1 MKRLPAASSAWAWF
15 LDVDGTLVDLAETP
29 AAIDVGV
36 SLLALIEALR
46 QASGGAVALV
56 SGRTL
61 ADLDRR
67 FRLPQL
73 AMAGQHGLER
83 RDAFG
88 HIHRHS
94 LSPVCCDWFLQRL
107 EPLLARHPGLRVEC
121 KGATLAVHYRLAPRL
136 GGYVHRLL
144 GELAAQSPGLEV
156 QPGKR
161 VVEVKPA
168 GFDKGS
174 AILEYMAQP
183 PFRGRRPAFVG
194 DDLTDEHGFALV
206 NRLEG
211 ISVKVGPGRS
221 KARYRLRDV
230 GAVHAW
236 IRAALPADS
245 KETA

>member
-29 AAIDVGV
+29 AAIDVGA

-56 SGRTL
+56 SGRSL

-67 FRLPQL
+67 FHLPLL

-94 LSPVCCDWFLQRL
+94 LSPLCSDRFIKRL
-107 EPLLARHPGLRVEC
+107 ELLLVRQPGLRVEC

-144 GELAAQSPGLEV
+144 GELAAQTPGLEV
-156 QPGKR
+156 QAGKR
-161 VVEVKPA
+161 VVEIKPA

-174 AILEYMAQP
+174 AIAEYMGQP
-183 PFRGRRPAFVG
+183 PFLGRRPVFVG
-194 DDLTDEHGFALV
+194 DDLTDEHGFSV
-206 NRLEG
+206 VSRLDG
-211 ISVKVGPGRS
+211 VSVKVGPGRS

-230 GAVHAW
+230 AAVHAW
-236 IRAALPADS
+236 IRAALPAPEAS
-245 KETA
+245 